1 MMMNSTFFEN
11 MTKAWG
17 LGPQGFGHEGFHAPG
32 FGPPPAAAWPPS
44 PFHGMFECP
53 MAVGTHFQQFL
64 TRRLQHQ
71 AEFLHELSRERN
83 PQDIFA
89 KHMAYLQQ
97 AAMAWST
104 EMIQM
109 SEIAQSKLMGAAT
122 DAAGPAGEDAPPN
135 HPYRRAA

>member
-1 MMMNSTFFEN
+1 MMNSSSFFEN

-17 LGPQGFGHEGFHAPG
+17 LDPQGFGQQGFGAQG
-32 FGPPPAAAWPPS
+32 FGPPPGMAWPAPA
-44 PFHGMFECP
+44 FHGIFECP
-53 MAVGTHFQQFL
+53 MAVGAHFQQFL

-71 AEFLHELSRERN
+71 AEFLHELARERN

-104 EMIQM
+104 EMIQV
-109 SEIAQSKLMGAAT
+109 SEIAQSKLMGAAA
-122 DAAGPAGEDAPPN
+122 DVAAAAGQDAPE